1 MVFPL
6 WRQLSTVQ
14 VVFAKMRQPAVGR
27 FDHRFHIGLVLVV
40 VFLFCSDKASLVV
53 VFLCLDL
60 WSLLIV
66 DCSCVKV
73 YRPRPQSYKN
83 FLAHDVF

>member
-14 VVFAKMRQPAVGR
+14 VVFAKMRQLAVGR

-40 VFLFCSDKASLVV
+40 VFLFYSILFCSDKASLVV

-60 WSLLIV
+60 
-66 DCSCVKV
+66 
-73 YRPRPQSYKN
+73 
-83 FLAHDVF
+83 